1 MVILKM
7 RYIITVGK
15 SDKARVPIEY
25 TVYTDTNCKVL
36 SIFLLMGIW
45 VSRDLYFWA
54 SRFGIAAGM
63 VALSLKKKKKMDDLD
78 LHPIFFRPETT
89 DLQFTPSSWKMIDWR
104 RHLSH
109 SSNIYSS
116 EIKTQNV

>member
-1 MVILKM
+1 MNVLHKMVILKM

-25 TVYTDTNCKVL
+25 TVYTDKNFVHLFIDGYMGIARPLLL
-36 SIFLLMGIW
+36 SIKI
-45 VSRDLYFWA
+45 RDSCRY
-54 SRFGIAAGM
+54 

-89 DLQFTPSSWKMIDWR
+89 DLQFTPSS
-104 RHLSH
+104 
-109 SSNIYSS
+109 
-116 EIKTQNV
+116 

>member
-36 SIFLLMGIW
+36 STFLFMGIW
-45 VSRDLYFWA
+45 VSRDLYF
-54 SRFGIAAGM
+54 
-63 VALSLKKKKKMDDLD
+63 
-78 LHPIFFRPETT
+78 
-89 DLQFTPSSWKMIDWR
+89 
-104 RHLSH
+104 
-109 SSNIYSS
+109 
-116 EIKTQNV
+116 